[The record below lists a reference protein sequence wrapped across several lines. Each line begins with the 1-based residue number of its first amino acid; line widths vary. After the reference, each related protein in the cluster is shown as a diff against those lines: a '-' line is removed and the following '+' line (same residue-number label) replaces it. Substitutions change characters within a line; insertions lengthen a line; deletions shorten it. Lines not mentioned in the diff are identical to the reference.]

1 MGKSKVNW
9 FYFTIIVLNTFF
21 GIQMLRAFL
30 SLLVNFYRERPNIS
44 LTDVGIYA
52 FITFA
57 VVFLV
62 GFLFRFLK
70 WKTTL
75 WLIVGGLGVIRFII
89 QVISWAPLSLV
100 LSALGAV
107 LWISSFIFFISLIQC
122 RKINLLTVFFPAV
135 IFGISFDSA
144 VHGLS
149 GTWDIIW
156 RSSPQVN
163 LFILLL
169 AVIQLWLI
177 FRISAADLE
186 VIKFKDSSKASFY
199 TLIIILPWIML
210 QLLKFQNL
218 AACMALTRSNLTLS
232 LIAILAANIIAF
244 SFTYFFNIIK
254 TRIII
259 TVLASIFLI
268 FSFWPDTV
276 SYLYIIQLIFGQIG
290 AVWLLLIVLYKAAGG
305 SVEKAP
311 WKTTSAVATGGILFF
326 ILIFIYYAS
335 YDISLPFGN
344 WLVPVFIAIF
354 IAICGLAGVTLRK
367 RQEKNY
373 RDSNSYNS
381 ENSSRIKSV
390 NMGSIVSKN
399 YKPLY
404 LLLCLLIIPIIMFV
418 PVKAPSYVAGEE
430 DSVTVMTY
438 NIHQGF
444 NINGYLDL
452 ESIAEVIERN
462 GADVVSLQEVSRGW
476 VINSSVDNLSWLAD
490 RLEMDYIFMPASD
503 AVWGNAILSR
513 YPVEIIKSGFLPR
526 MGAPLRRSFILAELK
541 LAENENINILCV
553 HLHQIED
560 EGYIRESQVESL
572 IEEWGGL
579 KRTAIMG
586 DFNAEPNDPEIRVMY
601 NAGLIDSHASI
612 GKGKGLTWVH
622 YKPYRRIDYIWVTDD
637 IGISNLVVPYSIASD
652 HLPIVVDIK

>member
-1 MGKSKVNW
+1 LEKNKVSW
-9 FYFTIIVLNTFF
+9 LYFTIIVLNTFF
-21 GIQMLRAFL
+21 GIQILRAFL

-44 LTDVGIYA
+44 LIDVGIYA
-52 FITFA
+52 FTTFA
-57 VVFLV
+57 IVFLV
-62 GFLFRFLK
+62 GFLYRFLK

-89 QVISWAPLSLV
+89 QVISWPPLSLA
-100 LSALGAV
+100 LSALGTI
-107 LWISSFIFFISLIQC
+107 LWISSFIFFISLIQY

-156 RSSPQVN
+156 RSTTAIH

-169 AVIQLWLI
+169 AVIQLWII

-186 VIKFKDSSKASFY
+186 VIKFRDGSRASFY
-199 TLIIILPWIML
+199 TLIIILPWILL

-218 AACMALTRSNLTLS
+218 AACMALTRSNLALS
-232 LIAILAANIIAF
+232 LIVILAANIIAF

-259 TVLASIFLI
+259 TILASIFLI
-268 FSFWPDTV
+268 FSFWPDAV
-276 SYLYIIQLIFGQIG
+276 GYLYIIQLIFGQIG

-305 SVEKAP
+305 SAEKAP

-335 YDISLPFGN
+335 YDISLPFDN

-354 IAICGLAGVTLRK
+354 IAICGLVAVILRK

-373 RDSNSYNS
+373 RDN
-381 ENSSRIKSV
+381 SRIKSA
-390 NMGSIVSKN
+390 NTGSIASKN

-418 PVKAPSYVAGEE
+418 PTKAPSYVASEE

-462 GADVVSLQEVSRGW
+462 GADVVALQEVSRGW
-476 VINSSVDNLSWLAD
+476 VINSSVDNLSWLSD

-526 MGAPLRRSFILAELK
+526 MGAPLRRSFILAEIK

-553 HLHQIED
+553 HLHHIED
-560 EGYIRESQVESL
+560 EGCIRESQVESL

-579 KRTAIMG
+579 ERTAIMG
-586 DFNAEPNDPEIRVMY
+586 DFNAKPDDSEIKMMSD
-601 NAGLIDSHASI
+601 AGLLDSHALI
-612 GKGKGLTWVH
+612 GKGEGLTWVH
-622 YKPYRRIDYIWVTDD
+622 YKPYRRIDYIWVTED
-637 IGISNLVVPYSIASD
+637 IEISNLVIPYSIASD
-652 HLPIVVDIK
+652 HLPIAVDIK